1 MKYTIGTLFSGI
13 GGPEVAARALG
24 MKELFYCDINEFGL
38 AVLRKHFPDAEEF
51 HDVTKED
58 FSKYMGMV
66 TMMVGGFPCFT
77 EGTPVLTSE
86 GYLPIEEVRKGM
98 MVCTHNGKFEKVL
111 QTMSHIGHAL
121 MEISVEGLDVPI
133 RCTPNH
139 PFLVLNRRKGYA
151 PEWVEANELTS
162 DMFLLAPDSEQ
173 RRGIDSTCS
182 PTSVLRPSEGKN
194 TFKIVTII
202 RKFKTQTFYNLNVE
216 HEHTYTVHGI
226 AVHNCQPFS
235 SAGERR
241 GADDHR
247 YLWPYFLKVINQ
259 VRPTCVL
266 GENVSGIA
274 TMVEPYGEPVQV
286 EHQAALF
293 DEGDEVREF
302 ELRERYTITRV
313 CEDLD
318 GAGYNVQTVL
328 VPAAAVGAPHKRNRI
343 FFIAFRKDG
352 VVCGLDR
359 FHVGIDPGADGGD
372 SEETFQ
378 WPASD
383 PLGDGLQGEG
393 VGGRH
398 DVQERVGPDQGAPQ
412 LPCGAGDAWCCP
424 GWEAFPAES
433 PICGRDDGFPVGLVR
448 YLTADV
454 YSHTRE
460 AMTPDVSAR
469 LKEMMEHGTQEYKDM
484 MSRHKVKYSEIPMAL
499 RFGVFFSEAEE
510 SVWATKVSAKVLGYI
525 IDRLKRIDNIDKFF
539 ALCKRV
545 QDEIRSIRRY
555 VYQESIKAYGNAIV
569 PAVIYEIMK
578 ACLGA
583 VDKMR
588 EVGSVSHV

>member
-66 TMMVGGFPCFT
+66 TMMVGGFPCFA

-98 MVCTHNGKFEKVL
+98 MVYTHNGKFEKVL

-121 MEISVEGLDVPI
+121 MEIGVEGLDVPI

-139 PFLVLNRRKGYA
+139 SFLVFNRRKDFA
-151 PEWVEANELTS
+151 PEWVQANELTS
-162 DMFLLAPDSEQ
+162 DMFLFAPDSEQ
-173 RRGIDSTCS
+173 RRRIDGAHS
-182 PTSVLRPSEGKN
+182 PTSVLRPSGEKN

-259 VRPTCVL
+259 VRPTVVI
-266 GENVSGIA
+266 GENVAGIA
-274 TMVEPYGEPVQV
+274 TMVEPNGEPVQV
-286 EHQAALF
+286 ERQASLF

-302 ELRERYTITRV
+302 ELRERYTISRV

-318 GAGYNVQTVL
+318 GAGYNVQPVL
-328 VPAAAVGAPHKRNRI
+328 VPAAAVGAPHKRNRV

-352 VVCGLDR
+352 VVCGVDR

-383 PLGDGLQGEG
+383 SLSDGLQGAWHYGGHDVEERMGQDEG
-393 VGGRH
+393 VT
-398 DVQERVGPDQGAPQ
+398 Q
-412 LPCGAGDAWCCP
+412 LPGGAGDARSCP
-424 GWEAFPAES
+424 GWRSFPAES
-433 PICGRDDGFPVGLVR
+433 PLCGRDDGFCTGLVR
-448 YLTADV
+448 YLTPNV
-454 YSHTRE
+454 YAHVAELMDEGVRVE
-460 AMTPDVSAR
+460 VDAMLRGRPD
-469 LKEMMEHGTQEYKDM
+469 YKDM
-484 MSRHKVKYSEIPMAL
+484 VRRHKIRFGEIPVAL
-499 RFGVFFSEAEE
+499 MYGVKRDMELSA
-510 SVWATKVSAKVLGYI
+510 WAPKVSDKIMGYMDGKLKT
-525 IDRLKRIDNIDKFF
+525 IDSTDKFF
-539 ALCKRV
+539 ALCRKV
-545 QDEIRSIRRY
+545 QDELRSIRRY
-555 VYQESIKAYGNAIV
+555 VYQESLKAYGNAIV

-578 ACLGA
+578 ACLDS
-583 VDKMR
+583 VDRMR
-588 EVGSVSHV
+588 GV